1 MEFAVRSRLKFCCIA
16 LGSVAAWLQ
25 SILGNVGAHSVFAYL
40 QSAAMGGYGVA
51 TINGITQACGMVSGA
66 AVAVYSGLAGRTAM

>member
-1 MEFAVRSRLKFCCIA
+1 M
-16 LGSVAAWLQ
+16 
-25 SILGNVGAHSVFAYL
+25 FAYL
-40 QSAAMGGYGVA
+40 QSAAMGGCGVA